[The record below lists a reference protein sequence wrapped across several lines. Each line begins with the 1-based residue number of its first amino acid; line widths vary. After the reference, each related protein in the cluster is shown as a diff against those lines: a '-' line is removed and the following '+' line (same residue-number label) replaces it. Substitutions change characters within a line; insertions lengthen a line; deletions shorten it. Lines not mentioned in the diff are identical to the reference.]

1 MLKLKERSSSTMDE
15 TEINNITPNKDND
28 KKLRDTIKPSE
39 QKTDGPLEE
48 STTTSGKLQYFTE

>member
-1 MLKLKERSSSTMDE
+1 MDE
-15 TEINNITPNKDND
+15 MEINNITPNKDND

-48 STTTSGKLQYFTE
+48 STTTSSKLQYFTE